1 MNEEQ
6 QLVKKDLQTIED
18 EILFYKNNIGKSV
31 FEIGKRLIEVQS
43 RLTDKTFIQWL
54 KEKVNFS
61 RSTAYNFIKVA
72 KEFDLKTVQSLGQTK
87 VFELATLDKEDRELF
102 LNNTHVVNGK
112 EKTVEEMSTR
122 ELKKVIKEEFKKDKV
137 DKLSKPKKIVQESK
151 EIKSNLDN
159 SFYQKSDHNY
169 EDFLNRERAIQE
181 EIERLKRE
189 KERIVARKLDKAK
202 HIEDIKI
209 EFEEEVDDDRL
220 NFYKEYCILVYIYR
234 NKEREY
240 LGKIGWNHVWNTTK
254 EGARESL
261 QSYIKKLPYDFR
273 NKITI
278 KELDKIKVELI
289 NYWENTYWINVEN
302 RSKAEEEAKQQEQEE
317 FKKMWEEALKSK
329 ISPEKAK
336 LQRELITAGFK
347 KLAMQYHP
355 DRNSDGEE
363 NFKLLLEIKEEL
375 LKNC

>member
-31 FEIGKRLIEVQS
+31 FEIGKRLIEVQN

-261 QSYIKKLPYDFR
+261 QSYIKKFPYDFR

>member
-159 SFYQKSDHNY
+159 RFYQKSDHNY

-261 QSYIKKLPYDFR
+261 QSYIKKFPYDFR

>member
-261 QSYIKKLPYDFR
+261 QSYIKKFPYDFR